1 MVRLNTQFRIT
12 KVLVIM
18 LAALQLIA
26 CGGGG
31 GGSSNTT
38 SGSLA
43 QASNGTPQSS
53 SLSLGWVAPAIR
65 TDGSPISLADIDG
78 YKIYYGTSAGNYTD
92 SVNVN
97 DGSQT
102 SVTISGL
109 PAGTYHLV
117 MTTYDT
123 NGLESTY
130 SSEVLKATL

>member
-1 MVRLNTQFRIT
+1 
-12 KVLVIM
+12 M

-31 GGSSNTT
+31 SSNTT
-38 SGSLA
+38 SGGLA
-43 QASNGTPQSS
+43 QSSNGTPQSS
-53 SLSLGWVAPAIR
+53 SLSLNWVAPVIR

-130 SSEVLKATL
+130 SSEVLKTTL